1 MDSSFYQPYQY
12 KKYTLRNYLLKQDQ
26 LDYQYECLELENDQ
40 WSSISILKGY
50 PQYIKIRIQDYF
62 PLKIF
67 FNVGAFKC
75 NTYFSFQ
82 TFQPSETNHQ
92 KHVVIKQQKIIV
104 IKRPEEH
111 KQYLFITLLSDFS
124 TQVKLKAWFQKS
136 EKDRC
141 YFLCYYGQEQN
152 RKRSCSQ
159 NNNRTDEESCITVKN
174 NTTTITTTNCIEK
187 SHLSDG
193 NVPPLKSLS
202 ENRRFNTL
210 KQKTESIPLKSR
222 ILQVQQKKLQLYS
235 QNVVQ
240 RYQRMLI
247 QSYKQLNQSRMMK
260 KYIHQWIIT
269 INFLQQMELIYAH
282 FKINKILRCMS
293 NSPKLYAQRWKQ
305 LNDKNFGQ
313 KSKILIQANLTLSIY
328 SNQVNEKIQQQIS
341 QLIFICLADTS
352 FIQKQAQLQQS
363 FVNFY
368 LRVRKIQQYYLQ
380 QRNKFN
386 IQMNQMIQNIKQHQ
400 PTILISKQRMKRIL
414 SQFYQL
420 LCANHKSEYKRY
432 MLAQISNTTLLTS
445 VFALFTRPKLNMMKN
460 QALLLQL
467 IEQTK

>member
-1 MDSSFYQPYQY
+1 MDSSIYQPYKYQ
-12 KKYTLRNYLLKQDQ
+12 KYTPRNYLLIQDQ

-82 TFQPSETNHQ
+82 TSQPSATNHQ

-104 IKRPEEH
+104 IKRPDEH
-111 KQYLFITLLSDFS
+111 KQYLYISLLSDFS
-124 TQVKLKAWFQKS
+124 TQVKLKAWFQQS
-136 EKDRC
+136 EQDRC
-141 YFLCYYGQEQN
+141 YFLCYYGQEQY

-159 NNNRTDEESCITVKN
+159 NNNKTDDELCVTVKN
-174 NTTTITTTNCIEK
+174 NATTITTTNCIEK

-193 NVPPLKSLS
+193 NVPPIKSLS
-202 ENRRFNTL
+202 ENRRFNSY
-210 KQKTESIPLKSR
+210 KQKNGSISLKSR

-260 KYIHQWIIT
+260 KYIYQWIIT
-269 INFLQQMELIYAH
+269 LNFIQHIESIYAH

-305 LNDKNFGQ
+305 LKDQNFGQ
-313 KSKILIQANLTLSIY
+313 KCRILIQANLTLSIY
-328 SNQVNEKIQQQIS
+328 SNQVNEKIQKQIS
-341 QLIFICLADTS
+341 QLIFLGLGDTN
-352 FIQKQAQLQQS
+352 FIKKQAQLQQS
-363 FVNFY
+363 FMNFY
-368 LRVRKIQQYYLQ
+368 LKVRKIQEFYLQ
-380 QRNKFN
+380 QRSKFN
-386 IQMNQMIQNIKQHQ
+386 ILMNQMIQNIKKEY

-420 LCANHKSEYKRY
+420 LCANHKSEYMKY
-432 MLAQISNTTLLTS
+432 LIAQKSNTTLITS